1 MKCRRLAVL
10 TLLALFSFSLFGCG
24 KKHVLD
30 GPGMVNDQPWKAF
43 TLSRS
48 DSESQYNFWF
58 TVEQSDFSFLLT
70 GECRD
75 ENGEIYN
82 IENGVELST
91 KDLQYLRDLHLHDLS
106 DVIEDDAVDDL
117 MILDAPMISLLLT
130 FRDGTT
136 QEKHLSE
143 DTSLDIY
150 QRLLPY
156 FENA

>member
-1 MKCRRLAVL
+1 MKCRRLAVV

-58 TVEQSDFSFLLT
+58 TVEQGDFAFLLT

-106 DVIEDDAVDDL
+106 DVIADDSVDDL
-117 MILDAPMISLLLT
+117 MILDAPMISLVLT
-130 FRDGTT
+130 LRDGTT

-143 DTSLDIY
+143 DTSIDIY
-150 QRLLPY
+150 HRLLPY
-156 FENA
+156 FANT

>member
-58 TVEQSDFSFLLT
+58 TVEQGDFAFLLT

-82 IENGVELST
+82 IEKGVELST

-117 MILDAPMISLLLT
+117 MILDAPMISLVLT

>member
-58 TVEQSDFSFLLT
+58 TVEQGDFAFLLT
-70 GECRD
+70 GECR
-75 ENGEIYN
+75 GEDGEMYA

-117 MILDAPMISLLLT
+117 MILDAPMISLVLT
-130 FRDGTT
+130 FRDGNE
-136 QEKHLSE
+136 QEKNLSA
-143 DTSLDIY
+143 DTSIEIY

>member
-1 MKCRRLAVL
+1 MV
-10 TLLALFSFSLFGCG
+10 TLLALFSLSLFGCG

-58 TVEQSDFSFLLT
+58 TVEQGDFAFLLT

-82 IENGVELST
+82 IEKGVELST

-106 DVIEDDAVDDL
+106 DVIVDDSVDDL
-117 MILDAPMISLLLT
+117 MILDAPMISLVLT

-136 QEKHLSE
+136 QEKHLSA

-156 FENA
+156 FANT